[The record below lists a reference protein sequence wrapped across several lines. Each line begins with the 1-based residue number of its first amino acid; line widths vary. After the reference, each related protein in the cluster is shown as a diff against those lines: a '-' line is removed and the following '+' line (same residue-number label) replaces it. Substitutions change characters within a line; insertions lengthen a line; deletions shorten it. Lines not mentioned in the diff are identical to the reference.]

1 MKLVRK
7 SLNKWIQAAIMLV
20 VGILVIVAGAQMGKG
35 SNPSDALN
43 AISLVLGWT
52 LIVIGSI
59 GIVAGIFAAVVSH
72 EAFATAAM
80 SGGIILA
87 AGIWFCVYREAA
99 NLMGVLIGFI
109 PFVMIVV
116 GCILAVDTLLLV
128 INAIRQKAMKMALP
142 AVIFGVIMAVVSIV
156 LGALCIAKGNGGD
169 TIIPGN
175 VQLIIFGIVVLV
187 YAIFM
192 GLSTFVVLPTAT
204 VVISK
209 TIQADAPIEG
219 EVDNE

>member
-59 GIVAGIFAAVVSH
+59 GIIAGIFAAVVSH

-80 SGGIILA
+80 SGGVILA
-87 AGIWFCVYREAA
+87 DGIWFCVYREAA

-116 GCILAVDTLLLV
+116 GCILAVDALLLV
-128 INAIRQKAMKMALP
+128 VNAVRQKAMKMALP
-142 AVIFGVIMAVVSIV
+142 AVIFGVIMAVFPSF
-156 LGALCIAKGNGGD
+156 LARFASLKAMAE
-169 TIIPGN
+169 TP
-175 VQLIIFGIVVLV
+175 
-187 YAIFM
+187 
-192 GLSTFVVLPTAT
+192 LSLEMCSSSFSASSFWSMPSSWACPPLSCFLPRRL
-204 VVISK
+204 
-209 TIQADAPIEG
+209 
-219 EVDNE
+219 